1 MYTIIEYSV
10 DEKGVLAP
18 KDDKELQKFNRLL
31 LTLKPG
37 NRVSMMIEVI
47 KDNHSLVQL
56 AKVHALIR
64 ELAHCTG
71 NEFEDVKLEVKRK
84 AGLTIKSKSKDE
96 PDRHIEYVKSF
107 ADCSKEQLSMAI
119 EACIQLGSEFGCIL
133 Y

>member
-1 MYTIIEYSV
+1 MYTIIEYAV

-18 KDDKELQKFNRLL
+18 LNDKELQKFNRLL
-31 LTLKPG
+31 LSLKPG
-37 NRVSMMIEVI
+37 NRVSMMCEVV
-47 KDNHSLVQL
+47 KDDHSLVQL

-84 AGLTIKSKSKDE
+84 AGLTVKAKDSEGKSL
-96 PDRHIEYVKSF
+96 EYVKSF

-119 EACIQLGSEFGCIL
+119 EACILIGEDVGCIL

>member
-1 MYTIIEYSV
+1 MYTIIEYKVNDSGEIV
-10 DEKGVLAP
+10 P
-18 KDDKELQKFNRLL
+18 MNDKEAQKYKRMLSM
-31 LTLKPG
+31 LKPG
-37 NRVSMMIEVI
+37 NRISSMYEVM
-47 KDNHSLVQL
+47 KDDHSLVQL

-84 AGLTIKSKSKDE
+84 AGLTVKSKDSE
-96 PDRHIEYVKSF
+96 GKPIEYVKSF

-119 EACIQLGSEFGCIL
+119 EACILIGEDVGCIL

>member
-1 MYTIIEYSV
+1 MYTIIEYLV
-10 DEKGVLAP
+10 DEKGVMSP
-18 KDDKELQKFNRLL
+18 RSDKELQKFNRLL

-37 NRVSMMIEVI
+37 MRLSAMFEVI
-47 KDNHSLVQL
+47 KDDHSLVQL

-84 AGLTIKSKSKDE
+84 AGLTVKSKDSSGN
-96 PDRHIEYVKSF
+96 PIEIVKSF
-107 ADCSKEQLSMAI
+107 ADCSKDQLGMAI
-119 EACIQLGSEFGCIL
+119 ESCIQIGVEFGCIL

>member
-1 MYTIIEYSV
+1 MYTIIEYVMGDGGKMSPSS
-10 DEKGVLAP
+10 K
-18 KDDKELQKFNRLL
+18 KEEQKYERMLGH
-31 LTLKPG
+31 LKPG
-37 NRVSMMIEVI
+37 TKVHAMYEVI
-47 KDNHSLVQL
+47 KDDHSLVQL

-84 AGLTIKSKSKDE
+84 AGLTVKTKDFQGA
-96 PDRHIEYVKSF
+96 PLEYVKSF

-119 EACIQLGSEFGCIL
+119 EACILIGEDVGCIL